1 MATNRLSSAYRARGR
16 ASSRY
21 KSSLYDIEG
30 LGFER
35 EASQAMYDFET
46 QQRDTTI
53 ALIQEGI
60 GLASDVY
67 GGLKSKAEAKAG
79 RASVQEGMAKHAYKG
94 ETPWGK
100 LGIDEKAAELSKFTP
115 KEVKRSLGDWL
126 TGGERKYTFGKGEG
140 EFTSSQ
146 ITAASTLYGE
156 NKLSDLL
163 GITTSTTAIEELRE
177 SLENKGVGG
186 VETDTDTDVDVGD
199 TSITAGKD
207 DPYGVEEGLE
217 YMKVPGF
224 EDLGI
229 KDTHKAHKKV
239 ETVEDVSTTSNE
251 EVDLSKIG
259 DFEIPSLLGDDEDLP
274 GHWAREPKRKGI
286 VSYAEGGEFTTDGPE
301 VILVGDNPG
310 GKEKVTVKPIKSNK
324 KEKSE
329 GQNNLADNV
338 GSNLK
343 DLVSRKGMRPGSKNW
358 LKNYIRPQK
367 VNNESLRPLSGE
379 LSKYNERLFSM
390 AEESGYFGEFFRG
403 GWE

>member
-1 MATNRLSSAYRARGR
+1 MANNRLSSAYRARGK

-21 KSSLYDIEG
+21 KASLYDVEN

-35 EASQAMYDFET
+35 EASKAMYDFET
-46 QQRDTTI
+46 EQRDTTI

-67 GGLKSKAEAKAG
+67 GGLKAKKEATAG

-115 KEVKRSLGDWL
+115 TPVKRSLGDWL
-126 TGGERKYTFGKGEG
+126 TGGERKYTFGKGED

-163 GITTSTTAIEELRE
+163 GITTPSTAVKDLKPTETGDVLPK
-177 SLENKGVGG
+177 LEAT
-186 VETDTDTDVDVGD
+186 ETKTDVTTEDYSEEIFNLQPGSDFTPSKKAEGSGD
-199 TSITAGKD
+199 
-207 DPYGVEEGLE
+207 
-217 YMKVPGF
+217 
-224 EDLGI
+224 
-229 KDTHKAHKKV
+229 
-239 ETVEDVSTTSNE
+239 
-251 EVDLSKIG
+251 VDLSKIG
-259 DFEIPSLLGDDEDLP
+259 EFEIPSLLGDDDLP
-274 GHWAREPKRKGI
+274 GHYAREPKGKSIKSFAKG
-286 VSYAEGGEFTTDGPE
+286 GKFTTDGPE
-301 VILVGDNPG
+301 TILVGDNPG
-310 GKEKVTVKPIKSNK
+310 GKEKVTVKPIKSKK

-358 LKNYIRPQK
+358 LNNYIRSQK

-379 LSKYNERLFSM
+379 LSKYNKKLFSM

>member
-177 SLENKGVGG
+177 SLEKKGVGG

-229 KDTHKAHKKV
+229 KDTHKDH
-239 ETVEDVSTTSNE
+239 EDYSE
-251 EVDLSKIG
+251 EIFNLQPGS
-259 DFEIPSLLGDDEDLP
+259 DFNPNIDDDDELP
-274 GHWAREPKRKGI
+274 GHWGREPKDKGI
-286 VSYAEGGEFTTDGPE
+286 VSYAKGGKFTTDGPE

-310 GKEKVTVKPIKSNK
+310 GKEKVTVKPIKSKK

-358 LKNYIRPQK
+358 LNNYIRSQK

-379 LSKYNERLFSM
+379 LSKYNKKLFSM

>member
-53 ALIQEGI
+53 ALIQQGI

-67 GGLKSKAEAKAG
+67 GGVKSKAEAKAG
-79 RASVQEGMAKHAYKG
+79 RASVQEGMAKQAYKG

-100 LGIDEKAAELSKFTP
+100 LGIDEKAAELSKFSPT
-115 KEVKRSLGDWL
+115 EVKRSLGDWL
-126 TGGERKYTFGKGEG
+126 TGAERKYTFGEGEG

-163 GITTSTTAIEELRE
+163 GITTPSTAVKDLKPTGPDIPSPSDSPVPKDIPALV
-177 SLENKGVGG
+177 ENK
-186 VETDTDTDVDVGD
+186 GD
-199 TSITAGKD
+199 TSIIAGKD
-207 DPYGVEEGLE
+207 DPYGVAEGGE
-217 YMKVPGF
+217 YMVVPGF
-224 EDLGI
+224 EDLGL
-229 KDTHKAHKKV
+229 KDTHKDH
-239 ETVEDVSTTSNE
+239 EIIDESGE
-251 EVDLSKIG
+251 IDLSKIG

-310 GKEKVTVKPIKSNK
+310 GKEKVTVKPIKSKK

>member
-53 ALIQEGI
+53 ALIQQGI

-67 GGLKSKAEAKAG
+67 GGVKSKAEAKAG

-100 LGIDEKAAELSKFTP
+100 LGIDEKAAELSKFSPT
-115 KEVKRSLGDWL
+115 EVKRSLGDWL
-126 TGGERKYTFGKGEG
+126 TGAERKYTFGEGEG

-163 GITTSTTAIEELRE
+163 GITTPSTAVKDLQPTGPDIPSPSDSPVPKDIPALV
-177 SLENKGVGG
+177 ENK
-186 VETDTDTDVDVGD
+186 GD
-199 TSITAGKD
+199 TSIIAGKD
-207 DPYGVEEGLE
+207 DPYGVAEGGE
-217 YMKVPGF
+217 YMVVPGF
-224 EDLGI
+224 EDLGL
-229 KDTHKAHKKV
+229 KDTHKDH
-239 ETVEDVSTTSNE
+239 EIIDESGE
-251 EVDLSKIG
+251 IDLSKIG

-286 VSYAEGGEFTTDGPE
+286 VSYAEGSEFTTDGPE

-310 GKEKVTVKPIKSNK
+310 GKEKVTVKPIKSKK

-329 GQNNLADNV
+329 GPSSLSDNL
-338 GSNLK
+338 GGKLQ